1 MRRKQEEKQRQEE
14 EKRKKEEQLRKR
26 EEEIRIIEEE
36 LRKKEEELQQK
47 ELEVQKERE
56 RLTGEVEEKATGG
69 CQAFK
74 SDSATERHYEEGKH
88 AADVTDHAIK
98 QPRHHKEHVISN
110 AAGDVLANQKATTTP
125 RKSKGNGAAG
135 VACRKGVSGDTS
147 VGAVPSNATPSNSK
161 TVPNTPNAK
170 VLVNGGAVPSTETIV
185 PRPPSEKRQ
194 GLTYERSHSA
204 TKRANNSSQAS
215 DVTTSDAA
223 SVNGS
228 TVSASVADNTRQS
241 IQSQHALA
249 PSRDWGEFLPDVIET
264 AKLQWMTKQCK
275 SLG

>member
-1 MRRKQEEKQRQEE
+1 M
-14 EKRKKEEQLRKR
+14 
-26 EEEIRIIEEE
+26 
-36 LRKKEEELQQK
+36 
-47 ELEVQKERE
+47 
-56 RLTGEVEEKATGG
+56 
-69 CQAFK
+69 
-74 SDSATERHYEEGKH
+74 
-88 AADVTDHAIK
+88 
-98 QPRHHKEHVISN
+98 
-110 AAGDVLANQKATTTP
+110 
-125 RKSKGNGAAG
+125 
-135 VACRKGVSGDTS
+135 ACRKGVSGDTS

>member
-36 LRKKEEELQQK
+36 LRKKEEEIQQK

-69 CQAFK
+69 CQALK
-74 SDSATERHYEEGKH
+74 SNSATERHCEEGKH

-135 VACRKGVSGDTS
+135 VACHEGVSGDTS
-147 VGAVPSNATPSNSK
+147 VGAVQSIATSSNSK
-161 TVPNTPNAK
+161 TVSNAPNAK
-170 VLVNGGAVPSTETIV
+170 VLVNGGAVPPTETIV

-194 GLTYERSHSA
+194 GLTFERSHSA
-204 TKRANNSSQAS
+204 TKRATNSQAC
-215 DVTTSDAA
+215 DVTATDAA